1 VRSCITRC
9 ALAVSFQ
16 SVGSSASA
24 FNSASRAFDLSKS
37 KMPPQQ
43 PDRPLDI
50 LDHRFDFAAH
60 DRPIAARAASVAMY
74 PLGRFGA
81 MARASL

>member
-1 VRSCITRC
+1 
-9 ALAVSFQ
+9 LAVSFQ
-16 SVGSSASA
+16 SVESSASA
-24 FNSASRAFDLSKS
+24 FSSASRAFDLSKS

-43 PDRPLDI
+43 SYRPLDVF
-50 LDHRFDFAAH
+50 DHRFDFAAH
-60 DRPIAARAASVAMY
+60 NGPIAALAASVAMY